1 MKRNPLL
8 NTTVRLSLADIQ
20 KKGGYVLENTTDTPK
35 KVLVAQPLFTG
46 KKPLHISSSVHT
58 ISGETPAF
66 KLLDRNLGTLQ
77 TFEVNRSIYLEESRR
92 ISFVGIH
99 VPPHSRHEINALS
112 FDVSE
117 SIPAAIQPLFKG
129 DLLLLLPSLPSE
141 HSLEGKALLS
151 YTAKLKEAN
160 HTVDLVVIAS
170 DWQGHTEIADTA
182 AFGTVFYASY
192 NDIRLLL
199 QTKLYSAIVAH
210 WFDEKLAQMLDGSDL
225 SSTKL
230 TLHPRVQDVLLSE
243 YEEIHRQYFQHAQSR
258 TPETTRLLAEKERV
272 LRKYSK
278 MPNVAWVFA
287 DETTKTQTE
296 KALGAPFTV
305 SHIGNMFD
313 FLEVTPVAHT
323 PSDRFTVGVV
333 SDFAPLHKD
342 GVDIAV
348 RALLELHHT
357 GVSDGINVSVHGNGP
372 SQSPLTAPLRDLPH
386 VAFHPNMTLEQLSAI
401 DILLQPVRAYSDIRF
416 IELLRRLG
424 RPVIEHIAETV
435 EAPLPYDEVES
446 FAGFA
451 KAVENHIAHSD
462 TEMEAAATR
471 AVSLNKEVASRAKVL
486 IELYRS
492 DAIKAPSYKAA
503 ERDEKPLLTITVPS
517 YNCEKFLM
525 NGILSL
531 INHPLAHRLEIL
543 IVNDGSKDKTA
554 EVGRRLEELV
564 NTGKLPVV
572 RLIDKEN
579 GGHGST
585 INAGIREATG
595 KYFRLMDGDDYFY
608 TENFEKLLRLLEKE
622 DSDIVLTNYVEDFAI
637 TATKNTPALYDFM
650 TPGLQYNVGSMNYEG
665 YGFWLW
671 GPLLPTNTYKT
682 QLLKDANFKIDENSF
697 YVDMEYNFI
706 TYAKA
711 ETVTY
716 YPLDIYN
723 YYLGRPGQSMSRE
736 SMIRNVRHHEK
747 VTLRLLEELEKR
759 RDSIDLNKQ
768 HYLINRLIIPMCKT
782 QYYIVTELFKDGEH
796 FKSFDEKLKQYPEFY
811 NNPEIAGKIVRLH
824 RKTGGASVRFDTTIR
839 KTRDTLKRGK

>member
-1 MKRNPLL
+1 LKRNPLL

-35 KVLVAQPLFTG
+35 KVLIAQPLLMG
-46 KKPLHISSSVHT
+46 KKPLHIHSAVHT
-58 ISGETPAF
+58 LSGKAPAF
-66 KLLDRNLGTLQ
+66 KLLDRNFGTLQ
-77 TFEVNRSIYLEESRR
+77 TFEANRTIYLEESRR
-92 ISFVGIH
+92 ISFVGVH
-99 VPPHSRHEINALS
+99 VPAHSRHEITSLT
-112 FDVSE
+112 FDVAE
-117 SIPAAIQPLFKG
+117 NIPAAIQPLFKG
-129 DLLLLLPSLPSE
+129 NLLLLLPSLPPE
-141 HSLEGKALLS
+141 HSLEGQALLS
-151 YTAKLKEAN
+151 YVAELKKAG
-160 HTVDLVVIAS
+160 HIVDMVVIAS
-170 DWQGHTEIADTA
+170 DWQGHTEIAEST
-182 AFGTVFYASY
+182 AFGTVFYTSY

-199 QTKLYSAIVAH
+199 QTKLYPTIVAH

-230 TLHPRVQDVLLSE
+230 TLHPRIQDVLLSE
-243 YEEIHRQYFQHAQSR
+243 YETIHRTYFKHTEQR
-258 TPETTRLLAEKERV
+258 TPEVAKLLAEKERV

-278 MPNVAWVFA
+278 MPNVAWVFRSDA
-287 DETTKTQTE
+287 DKQQAE
-296 KALGAPFTV
+296 KALDTTFAV
-305 SHIGNMFD
+305 SSIGNIFD
-313 FLEVTPVAHT
+313 FLKVEPAQHQAG
-323 PSDRFTVGVV
+323 DRLTVGIV
-333 SDFAPLHKD
+333 SDFSPLYKD

-348 RALLELHHT
+348 RTLLQLHHE
-357 GVSDGINVSVHGNGP
+357 GISDRIEVSVHGNGTA
-372 SQSPLTAPLRDLPH
+372 QSLLTAPLKDLPH
-386 VAFHPNMTLEQLSAI
+386 VTFTDMTLDQLSTI
-401 DILLQPVRAYSDIRF
+401 DVLLQPIRSYGDTRF
-416 IELLRRLG
+416 IQLLQRLG
-424 RPVIEHIAETV
+424 RPVIDHITEAV
-435 EAPLPYDEVES
+435 EAPLAYDTVES
-446 FAGFA
+446 FTGFA
-451 KAVENHIAHSD
+451 RAIEAHMPGAKKEAKA
-462 TEMEAAATR
+462 
-471 AVSLNKEVASRAKVL
+471 AVALAESLNKEAESRAKE
-486 IELYRS
+486 IIALYGS
-492 DAIKAPSYKAA
+492 DAITAPIYKVPS
-503 ERDEKPLLTITVPS
+503 RDEKPLLTITVPS

-608 TENFEKLLRLLEKE
+608 TENFEKLLHLLEKE

-650 TPGLQYNVGSMNYEG
+650 TPGLQYSVASMNYEG

-682 QLLKDANFKIDENSF
+682 QLLKDANFLIDEHCF

-759 RDSIDLNKQ
+759 RDSIDPNKQ

-782 QYYIVTELFKDGEH
+782 QYYIVTELFTDGEH
-796 FKSFDEKLKQYPEFY
+796 FKSFDDKLKQYPEFY

-824 RKTGGASVRFDTTIR
+824 RKTAGASVRFDTAIR
-839 KTRDTLKRGK
+839 KARDTLKRGR